1 MPQAF
6 ALVRPAAHTTP
17 AANDGAL
24 PTSPDLIQLHLAA
37 TNSLAA
43 ALRLLRTSDCTPTDL
58 HRATGRAI
66 QAARALKRASSLTS
80 EGVAA

>member
-1 MPQAF
+1 MPKAITP
-6 ALVRPAAHTTP
+6 LVRPAAP
-17 AANDGAL
+17 IQSANDAAI
-24 PTSPDLIQLHLAA
+24 SPDLIQLHLAA

-80 EGVAA
+80 EGAAA